1 MTIRVGVNGFGRIG
15 RNFFRALDA
24 QQAAGKAKDIEIIA
38 VNDLTD
44 NASLAHLLKFDSILG
59 RLPYDVSLE
68 GEDTI
73 VVGDIKIK
81 ALEAEEDV
89 IKARVMLQMQE
100 AETITYQGVK
110 VATCKTQAR
119 SSFDSKQFE
128 KDHPFLYEKYK
139 KTSTTRVLRII

>member
-59 RLPYDVSLE
+59 RLPYDVSVD
-68 GEDTI
+68 GDTI
-73 VVGDIKIK
+73 VVGDHKIK
-81 ALEAEEDV
+81 ALEVKEGPAALPWGDLGVDV
-89 IKARVMLQMQE
+89 VVVRHASAGAPHLL
-100 AETITYQGVK
+100 AQGVGHFILK
-110 VATCKTQAR
+110 LQ
-119 SSFDSKQFE
+119 
-128 KDHPFLYEKYK
+128 
-139 KTSTTRVLRII
+139 